1 MSMNIKD
8 SIRNNVVF
16 PTVEAGETAFQEI
29 ALVLSV
35 NEGNSTCKIKY
46 RDKKG
51 RTKTKRNV
59 PVQINSG
66 GLVDWFP
73 EKDDYVTINITGGE
87 PVIIGEPR
95 FSSVTNNTSKNTI
108 ESDVYSDNMSGE
120 TSGGYI
126 Y

>member
-1 MSMNIKD
+1 MIVNVKD
-8 SIRNNVVF
+8 SIRNNIVF
-16 PTVEAGETAFQEI
+16 PTVERGETSFQEI

-35 NEGNSTCKIKY
+35 NEVNSTCKIRYK
-46 RDKKG
+46 DKKG
-51 RTKTKRNV
+51 KIKTKRNV

-73 EKDDYVTINITGGE
+73 EKDDLVIINIAAGD

-95 FSSVTNNTSKNTI
+95 FASATNNTSKNTI
-108 ESDVYSDNMSGE
+108 ESDIYSDNMSGE
-120 TSGGYI
+120 TDGGYI

>member
-1 MSMNIKD
+1 MNIKD

-16 PTVEAGETAFQEI
+16 PTVESGEMAFQEI
-29 ALVLSV
+29 ALVLGI
-35 NEGNSTCKIKY
+35 NESNSTCKIRY

-51 RTKTKRNV
+51 RMTTKRNV

-66 GLVDWFP
+66 GLIDWFP
-73 EKDDYVTINITGGE
+73 EKDDYVIINITAGE
-87 PVIIGEPR
+87 PVIIGEPK
-95 FSSVTNNTSKNTI
+95 FSSSTSNTSKNTI